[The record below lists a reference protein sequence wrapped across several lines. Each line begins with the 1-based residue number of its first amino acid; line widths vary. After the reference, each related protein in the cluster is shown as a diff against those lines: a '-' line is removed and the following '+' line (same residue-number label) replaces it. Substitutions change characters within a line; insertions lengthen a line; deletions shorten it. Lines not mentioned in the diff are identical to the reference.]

1 MASSIPKEVKYAIAG
16 GWLPASETTWKVA
29 LFTSAS
35 NCLTQS
41 TYAACTNEVANGNGY
56 TTTGATLAGRT
67 RGYVDTNNVYLDA
80 TDSAWSSSSFT
91 ARYAIVYETGTDLI
105 RGRYDFGGDKTVSSG
120 TLTIIWNSGGLIKI
134 S

>member
-1 MASSIPKEVKYAIAG
+1 MASSIPKEVKNELIARL
-16 GWLPASETTWKVA
+16 LPAVETTWKVA
-29 LFTSAS
+29 LFTSVS

-56 TTTGATLAGRT
+56 TTGGATLAGRT
-67 RGYVDTNNVYLDA
+67 SGYVDTNNVYLDA
-80 TDSAWSSSSFT
+80 TDSSWGTSTFT
-91 ARYAIVYETGTDLI
+91 ARYAIAYETATGKI

-120 TLTIIWNSGGLIKI
+120 TLSIIWNTGGLLKL